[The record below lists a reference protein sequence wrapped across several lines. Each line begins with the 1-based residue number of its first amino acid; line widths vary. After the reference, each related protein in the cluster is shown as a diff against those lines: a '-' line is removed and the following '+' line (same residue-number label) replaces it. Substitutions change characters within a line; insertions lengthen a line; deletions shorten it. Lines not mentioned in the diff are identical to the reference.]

1 MDTKEGVFSKTK
13 YLCKLKYDE
22 QEVKV
27 RISLFASLGEISHD
41 VVESFFS
48 VGNAG
53 LSFIQIQ
60 QKPYQVSS
68 IVPQSLF
75 SSFVRRKETKN
86 SLCCSS
92 IHFFILILLLI
103 IMEKESELWK
113 TYLVI
118 KQEWL
123 VTLVPNIVLCYDYY
137 SVFIVKMQRLG
148 LRFIV

>member
-1 MDTKEGVFSKTK
+1 VDTKEGVFSKTK

-68 IVPQSLF
+68 IVPQFLF
-75 SSFVRRKETKN
+75 SSFVRGKETKIV
-86 SLCCSS
+86 SF

-103 IMEKESELWK
+103 IMEKESEL
-113 TYLVI
+113 
-118 KQEWL
+118 
-123 VTLVPNIVLCYDYY
+123 
-137 SVFIVKMQRLG
+137 
-148 LRFIV
+148 

>member
-1 MDTKEGVFSKTK
+1 MSSQTK
-13 YLCKLKYDE
+13 YLCKLKYDK

-41 VVESFFS
+41 GVESFFS

-86 SLCCSS
+86 SLYYSS

>member
-1 MDTKEGVFSKTK
+1 MFSSWILLKVSTQTK
-13 YLCKLKYDE
+13 YLYKLKYDE
-22 QEVKV
+22 LEVKV

-41 VVESFFS
+41 GVESFFS

-75 SSFVRRKETKN
+75 STFVRGKETKN
-86 SLCCSS
+86 SLFCSS

-103 IMEKESELWK
+103 IMGKKSELWQ

-118 KQEWL
+118 KQEWFI
-123 VTLVPNIVLCYDYY
+123 LVPLVHNYALIITL
-137 SVFIVKMQRLG
+137 FL
-148 LRFIV
+148 L